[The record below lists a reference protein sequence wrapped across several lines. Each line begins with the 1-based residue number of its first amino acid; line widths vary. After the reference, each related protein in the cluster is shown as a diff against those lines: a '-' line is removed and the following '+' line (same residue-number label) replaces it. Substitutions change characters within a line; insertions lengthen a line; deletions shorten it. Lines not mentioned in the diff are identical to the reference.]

1 MTNQNQASRVL
12 PYWQQIIMILTAGWI
27 VIWIYRTVLTPIYPI
42 ISEFFGHATDAQ
54 LGNIS
59 SFYFLGYVC
68 MQIPSGMLVDKL
80 GKKQMI
86 IPGFI
91 CFGFGILTVAMAS
104 TLPTVYFGSIIAGLG
119 CGTFY
124 GVAYSLTTEYVP
136 EHKRSLATAIVNS
149 GTAVGSGIG
158 LLSSSYLV
166 NQGIL
171 SWQTLLYI
179 TILLVILMVI
189 IFYRYIKPENRQTTS
204 HTLSESPK
212 SQNKLKALFKPQM
225 IAAYILYFSTLYTYY
240 LIDTWLPNFL
250 ETEKGFEGTAVGLAS
265 SLVFFVAIPGAL
277 VFSFMA
283 DKFPTRKISL
293 IIALEIIAALALI
306 FTVNATHQTAVIIGI
321 IAYGF
326 FGKLAVEPIII
337 AWLSQFTNR
346 KSVATTYGVFNFF
359 GMTASVIV
367 PSLTGFISDAT
378 GSKIYA
384 FYLAAAIIFIGTFLF
399 FIINSLAHKKQTI
412 NP

>member
-1 MTNQNQASRVL
+1 MNHSSQAHRPL

-42 ISEFFGHATDAQ
+42 ISEFFGQASDAQ

-80 GKKQMI
+80 GKKQVI
-86 IPGFI
+86 IPGFLL
-91 CFGFGILTVAMAS
+91 FGLGILVVATSS
-104 TLPTVYFGSIIAGLG
+104 TLPVVYIGSIMAGLG

-136 EHKRSLATAIVNS
+136 EHKKSLATAIVNS

-166 NQGIL
+166 NQGII

-179 TILLVILMVI
+179 TVFLVIVMI
-189 IFYRYIKPENRQTTS
+189 IVFARYIKPNLGQVIPQTIET
-204 HTLSESPK
+204 PI
-212 SQNKLKALFKPQM
+212 SQKKLKALFKPQM

-277 VFSFMA
+277 AFSFMA
-283 DKFPTRKISL
+283 DKFPKCKIGL
-293 IIALEIIAALALI
+293 IITLEIIAALALL
-306 FTVNATHQTAVIIGI
+306 FTVNASHQTAVVIGI

-346 KSVATTYGVFNFF
+346 RSIATTYGVFNFF

-367 PSLTGFISDAT
+367 PSLTGMISDAT
-378 GSKIYA
+378 GSKMYA

-399 FIINSLAHKKQTI
+399 FIINLFANKNKAITA
-412 NP
+412 